1 MDLAAPWLSS
11 EPAYPAPMPK
21 VAVVTDSTASLP
33 AQVLHDHGIR
43 VVPLQVVIGD
53 RSYDDG
59 VDPEASPARV
69 AEAMRASVAVSTSRP
84 SPTRVLEVYQQAA
97 ALGAEEIVSVH
108 LSSEVSATWE
118 SALMASRRAPVPV
131 HVVDSRL
138 VGPGTGYAALTA
150 AGVVAADGSAE
161 EAAEAARARAG
172 AATALFYVDTL
183 EHLRRGGRVGAAAR
197 LLGTALAVK
206 PILGVREGRVVPRE
220 KVRTATRALT
230 KLEELAVDA
239 AADEPVDVA
248 VCHLA
253 NPEHAEALAASLG
266 ERLRDNL
273 QGRVVDVTEIGAVL
287 GAHVGPGLVGVT
299 IAPLLASPRRP

>member
-1 MDLAAPWLSS
+1 
-11 EPAYPAPMPK
+11 MPT
-21 VAVVTDSTASLP
+21 VVVVTDSTASLST
-33 AQVLHDHGIR
+33 AALEAHGIV

-59 VDPEASPARV
+59 VDPEASPAGV
-69 AEAMRASVAVSTSRP
+69 AEAMRTSVAVSTSRP
-84 SPTRVLEVYQQAA
+84 TPARMLEAYRAA
-97 ALGAEEIVSVH
+97 AARGADEVVSVH
-108 LSSEVSATWE
+108 LSGEVSSTYE
-118 SALMASRRAPVPV
+118 SAVLAAQRSPVPV

-150 AGVVAADGSAE
+150 AEVVAAGGTAE
-161 EAAEAARARAG
+161 EAAAAAQARAV

-183 EHLRRGGRVGAAAR
+183 DHLRRGGRVGAAAAVI
-197 LLGTALAVK
+197 GTALAVK
-206 PILGVREGRVVPRE
+206 PVLEVREGRVVPRE
-220 KVRTATRALT
+220 KVRTSGRALA
-230 KLEELAVDA
+230 KLEELAVEA
-239 AADEPVDVA
+239 AGQEPVDVA

-299 IAPLLASPRRP
+299 IAPLLPSPRRP

>member
-1 MDLAAPWLSS
+1 
-11 EPAYPAPMPK
+11 MPK
-21 VAVVTDSTASLP
+21 VAVVTDSTSSLRS
-33 AQVLHDHGIR
+33 ALLEEHGIT

-59 VDPEASPARV
+59 VDAEASPAGV

-84 SPTRVLEVYQQAA
+84 TPTRMLEVYREVA
-97 ALGAEEIVSVH
+97 ALGAEEVVSVH
-108 LSSEVSATWE
+108 LSGQVSSTYE
-118 SALMASRRAPVPV
+118 SAVLAAQRSPVPV

-150 AGVVAADGSAE
+150 AEVVAADGTAE
-161 EAAEAARARAG
+161 EAAEAAQARAG

-183 EHLRRGGRVGAAAR
+183 DHLRRGGRVGAAAAF
-197 LLGTALAVK
+197 LGTALAVK
-206 PILGVREGRVVPRE
+206 PVLEVREGRVVPRE
-220 KVRTATRALT
+220 KVRTSARALA
-230 KLEELAVDA
+230 KLEELAVEA

-253 NPEHAEALAASLG
+253 NPDPAAALASSLT

-273 QGRVVDVTEIGAVL
+273 QGRVVDVSEIGAVL

-299 IAPLLASPRRP
+299 VAPLLPSRPRG

>member
-1 MDLAAPWLSS
+1 
-11 EPAYPAPMPK
+11 MPK

-33 AQVLHDHGIR
+33 PSLLEEHGIR

-69 AEAMRASVAVSTSRP
+69 AEAMRAAVPVSTSRP
-84 SPTRVLEVYQQAA
+84 NPARVLEVYQEVVA
-97 ALGAEEIVSVH
+97 ALGAEEVVSVH
-108 LSSEVSATWE
+108 LSKEVSATWE
-118 SALMASRRAPVPV
+118 SAELASRRSPVPV

-150 AGVVAADGSAE
+150 AEVVAADGSAE
-161 EAAEAARARAG
+161 EAAEAARARA
-172 AATALFYVDTL
+172 AAVTALFYVDTL

-197 LLGTALAVK
+197 LLGSALAVK
-206 PILGVREGRVVPRE
+206 PILEVRGGRVVPRE
-220 KVRTATRALT
+220 KVRTSARALT
-230 KLEELAVDA
+230 KLEELAVEA
-239 AADEPVDVA
+239 AADEPVDLA

-253 NPEHAEALAASLG
+253 NPEQAEALAASLG

-273 QGRVVDVTEIGAVL
+273 QGRSVDVAEIGAVL

-299 IAPLLASPRRP
+299 VAPLLAARRS

>member
-1 MDLAAPWLSS
+1 
-11 EPAYPAPMPK
+11 MPK
-21 VAVVTDSTASLP
+21 VAVVTDSTASLR
-33 AQVLHDHGIR
+33 AEVLEEHGII

-59 VDPEASPARV
+59 VDPEASPAGV
-69 AEAMRASVAVSTSRP
+69 AEAMRTSVSVSTSRP
-84 SPTRVLEVYQQAA
+84 TPTRMLAAYREAA

-108 LSSEVSATWE
+108 LSGQVSSTWE
-118 SALMASRRAPVPV
+118 SAVMAARGSPVPV

-150 AGVVAADGSAE
+150 AEVIAADGTAE
-161 EAAEAARARAG
+161 EAAEAAQARAG

-183 EHLRRGGRVGAAAR
+183 DHLRRGGRMGAAAA

-206 PILGVREGRVVPRE
+206 PILEVRDGRVVPRE
-220 KVRTATRALT
+220 KVRTSARALT
-230 KLEELAVDA
+230 KLEELAVEA
-239 AADEPVDVA
+239 AGDEPVDLA

-253 NPEHAEALAASLG
+253 SPTPAAALAVSLA

-273 QGRVVDVTEIGAVL
+273 QGREVDVTEIGAVL
-287 GAHVGPGLVGVT
+287 GAHVGPGLIGVT
-299 IAPLLASPRRP
+299 VAPLLHAPPRG